1 MPVHTVWHTSLKV
14 PSEHTSGGFHLSH
27 PALRKR
33 AVDYAFSIEDQDDG
47 KVPVGGFC
55 AVKTPKSALRLLH
68 SSQELDEFV
77 VCVAAIRSAYRRK
90 DADATGRVQ
99 LQYVEC
105 GDDVPGG
112 TRGEFYLADTGLDVA
127 VEDILG
133 RVEVKFPAG
142 VNLGSSVSDGPGE
155 QCCTVPPFYLIR
167 TCGSLACTVHC
178 TCETVFC
185 GRSAGAHYWAYITAH
200 RRPLNSIHHPSAYRR
215 R

>member
-1 MPVHTVWHTSLKV
+1 M
-14 PSEHTSGGFHLSH
+14 
-27 PALRKR
+27 
-33 AVDYAFSIEDQDDG
+33 
-47 KVPVGGFC
+47 GGFC

-90 DADATGRVQ
+90 DADTTGRVQ

-142 VNLGSSVSDGPGE
+142 VNLGSSVSDGE
-155 QCCTVPPFYLIR
+155 QCCTVFAVPPFYLIR
-167 TCGSLACTVHC
+167 TCGSLACMHAHC
-178 TCETVFC
+178 
-185 GRSAGAHYWAYITAH
+185 SLYM
-200 RRPLNSIHHPSAYRR
+200 
-215 R
+215 